1 MLFLFLLLT
10 LLAFVPLWQSPSL
23 STSPVRGSMMRMDLS
38 LDVVA
43 SSEPVL
49 QKGCRVGK
57 KLN

>member
-23 STSPVRGSMMRMDLS
+23 STSPVLGSMMRMDLS

-43 SSEPVL
+43 SREPVL
-49 QKGCRVGK
+49 QKRLQSWQKVD
-57 KLN
+57 